1 MSKEQ
6 IRIFT
11 GTAMTFN
18 RTEKRK
24 KTNKFEAHGQLE
36 ARNLLAA
43 FSSTDCFPAEL
54 SPELLQAE
62 IQSAADP
69 GESTATAQAAF
80 FGHRFRFPSF
90 FQEPTTEQLG
100 ELDESVSIDASNSFF
115 DRVDRY
121 EFEVSEDGELTLDLE
136 FERNTFSR
144 VAIFDQSRNRVD
156 AASIRGDSQTSLTTD
171 LAAGKYVA
179 IVFGG
184 FGRYQLSAEFTPEIE
199 SPNSTPDPEVTDPV
213 DDEKPAG
220 DETPVVDE
228 TPAVDKK
235 PISNPQPDQQPV
247 TQPTELPAADYFGS
261 NLDWNLNSV
270 NAPEAWQ
277 AGHRGDGVVVAVID
291 TGVNI
296 NHSDLDDNIW
306 VNSDEIAGDG
316 IDNDGNGY
324 IDDRFGWNF
333 VGNNANVADDNGH
346 GTHVAGSIAAEQ
358 NGFGATGVAP
368 DSEIMSIKVLNQQ
381 GSGYVSSIARGIR
394 YAVDNGADIVNL
406 SLGGGFS
413 SAIASAISYAAS
425 NDVLVVAAAGNEGSS
440 TPGNPASLSSQYQN
454 VLSVGA
460 YGSNGQIAGFS
471 NGVGNSGAVQVDAP
485 GVSVYSTASN
495 GRYTWLS
502 GTSMAT
508 PHVAGVAA
516 LTLSANSNLTAS
528 TLRNIIVQSSDRTA
542 SGSDARGVVN
552 ASRAIPLSLTGGEA
566 NTASQNAS
574 SNGSNTFSAFRFVA
588 QSASEHPALA
598 DFANMNESSSDSR
611 SDLASH
617 RRIQLPAD
625 NGVLELTDEA
635 DSGQAGATDG
645 TFADLEEWFV
655 S

>member
-1 MSKEQ
+1 MLDNQVQEQ
-6 IRIFT
+6 NRQALT

-18 RTEKRK
+18 QPKKRNK
-24 KTNKFEAHGQLE
+24 SYKFETHEQLE
-36 ARNLLAA
+36 SRNLLATLGSA
-43 FSSTDCFPAEL
+43 DCLQTDLSYFAEVN
-54 SPELLQAE
+54 SVTEPTELV
-62 IQSAADP
+62 
-69 GESTATAQAAF
+69 ATAQATF
-80 FGHRFRFPSF
+80 SGRRFRSPFI
-90 FQEPTTEQLG
+90 QAPTTEQLG
-100 ELDESVSIDASNSFF
+100 ELDESVSVEASNSFF
-115 DRVDRY
+115 DRIDRY
-121 EFEVSEDGELTLDLE
+121 EFEVTEDGELSLDLE

-144 VAIFDQSRNRVD
+144 IAVFDQSRNSVA
-156 AASIRGDSQTSLTTD
+156 AASIRGDSQTSLTTE
-171 LAAGKYVA
+171 LAAGNYVA

-184 FGRYQLSAEFTPEIE
+184 FGNYQLNADFTPEAE
-199 SPNSTPDPEVTDPV
+199 TPDTDPAS
-213 DDEKPAG
+213 DTPDTADG
-220 DETPVVDE
+220 DTTGPS
-228 TPAVDKK
+228 T
-235 PISNPQPDQQPV
+235 QPDQSV
-247 TQPTELPAADYFGS
+247 NQPTELADAQWYGS

-277 AGHRGDGVVVAVID
+277 AGYRGDGVVVAVID

-324 IDDRFGWNF
+324 IDDLYGWNF
-333 VGNNANVADDNGH
+333 VSNNANVADDNGH

-368 DSEIMSIKVLNQQ
+368 DSQVMSIKVLNQQ
-381 GSGYVSSIARGIR
+381 GSGFVSSIARGIR
-394 YAVDNGADIVNL
+394 YAVDNGAHIVNL

-425 NDVLVVAAAGNEGSS
+425 KDVLVVAASGNEGSS
-440 TPGNPASLSSQYQN
+440 TPGNPASFSSRYQN

-460 YGSNGQIAGFS
+460 YGSNGQIARFS

-485 GVSVYSTASN
+485 GVSVYSTAAN
-495 GRYTWLS
+495 GGYTWLS

-528 TLRNIIVQSSDRTA
+528 SLRNIIVQSSDRTA
-542 SGSDARGVVN
+542 GGSDASGVVN
-552 ASRAIPLSLTGGEA
+552 ASRAIPLSLSGGGT
-566 NTASQNAS
+566 NIASQS
-574 SNGSNTFSAFRFVA
+574 SNSIRTGAVRTFRFVA
-588 QSASEHPALA
+588 QSAAEHPALP
-598 DFANMNESSSDSR
+598 DFVSLAGEVQGESDSQ
-611 SDLASH
+611 SELASH

-625 NGVLELTDEA
+625 NGELELTGDSNSQHTEA
-635 DSGQAGATDG
+635 SDR
-645 TFADLEEWFV
+645 TFSDFEKWLM